1 MFKKRLNILILVLIV
16 ITLFSAVILT
26 PIFIF
31 KKNIFTSD
39 TRSRKT
45 FTKEINSNEIKNL
58 SINTD
63 VANLHIKK
71 HNKENFYIEY
81 YAYKNSKFSVEEN
94 SLTELKIETLSK
106 QNNSQN
112 VYMKV
117 YCPVSFK
124 GNLKVKNDVGSIEID
139 GNYQNLNTVNNVG
152 TMSVKG
158 NYTSVVLQSDLGDIS
173 GDFSADSFDISGN
186 TGDIDIK
193 LLKISE
199 GIYNIKSDMG
209 DISLTLPKD
218 PDINLTANTKI
229 GDIHV
234 NKGFIKSLSSYN
246 IKNSNNELI
255 IKNKKGKA
263 NININ
268 SNSSGDITIK

>member
-63 VANLHIKK
+63 VAN
-71 HNKENFYIEY
+71 FYIEY

-124 GNLKVKNDVGSIEID
+124 GNLKVKNDVGSTEID
-139 GNYQNLNTVNNVG
+139 GNYQNLNAVNNVG

-199 GIYNIKSDMG
+199 GIYNIKSDIG
-209 DISLTLPKD
+209 DISLTLPKN

-268 SNSSGDITIK
+268 SNSSGDIKIK

>member
-1 MFKKRLNILILVLIV
+1 MQFIILNYKL
-16 ITLFSAVILT
+16 S
-26 PIFIF
+26 
-31 KKNIFTSD
+31 N
-39 TRSRKT
+39 RS
-45 FTKEINSNEIKNL
+45 
-58 SINTD
+58 
-63 VANLHIKK
+63 
-71 HNKENFYIEY
+71 IEY
-81 YAYKNSKFSVEEN
+81 YAYKNSKFSVEEKP
-94 SLTELKIETLSK
+94 LTELKIETLSK
-106 QNNSQN
+106 QNNSRN

-117 YCPVSFK
+117 YCPTSFK
-124 GNLKVKNDVGSIEID
+124 GNLKVKNEVGSTEID
-139 GNYQNLNTVNNVG
+139 GNYQNLNAVNNVG

-158 NYTSVVLQSDLGDIS
+158 NYTSVVLQSNLGGIS
-173 GDFSADSFDISGN
+173 GNFGADSFDISGN
-186 TGDIDIK
+186 ISDINIK

-209 DISLTLPKD
+209 DISLALPKD

>member
-63 VANLHIKK
+63 VA
-71 HNKENFYIEY
+71 
-81 YAYKNSKFSVEEN
+81 
-94 SLTELKIETLSK
+94 ETLSK

>member
-16 ITLFSAVILT
+16 ITSLSVAILT
-26 PIFIF
+26 SIFIWGDISAF
-31 KKNIFTSD
+31 NTEN
-39 TRSRKT
+39 RKT

-81 YAYKNSKFSVEEN
+81 YAYKNSKFSVEEKP
-94 SLTELKIETLSK
+94 LTELKIETLSK
-106 QNNSQN
+106 QNNSRN

-117 YCPVSFK
+117 YCPTSFK
-124 GNLKVKNDVGSIEID
+124 GNLKVKNEVGSTEID
-139 GNYQNLNTVNNVG
+139 GNYQNLNAVNNVG

-158 NYTSVVLQSDLGDIS
+158 NYTSVVLQSNLGGIS
-173 GDFSADSFDISGN
+173 GNFGADSFDISGN
-186 TGDIDIK
+186 ISDINIK

-209 DISLTLPKD
+209 DISLALPKD

>member
-124 GNLKVKNDVGSIEID
+124 GNLKVKNDVGSTEID

-199 GIYNIKSDMG
+199 GIYNIKSDIG
-209 DISLTLPKD
+209 DISLTLPKN
-218 PDINLTANTKI
+218 PDINLTENSKI

-234 NKGFIKSLSSYN
+234 NKGFIKSLISYN

-268 SNSSGDITIK
+268 SNSSGDIKIK